1 MTAIVVAGDILVDV
15 LVRIDAPLALES
27 DTPARTTLSGGGSAA
42 NVAAWLAATG
52 QDVTFVGGVGDD
64 VLGRGQ
70 EVDLRALG
78 VRTRMRIDAN
88 QPTGTCVVIVTAD
101 GRRTMFPD
109 PGAGDLEPD
118 DLPADA
124 FRPGAHLHLS
134 GYSLLRE
141 RSREAGL
148 LALEMA
154 RAAGMTISVDAS
166 SAAPLA
172 AAGPAAFLRWIAG
185 ADLLFAYLAE
195 ATVLTG
201 QRDPVAAARRLS
213 ASVGRAVVLKLGS
226 AGALRVDRTGAVD
239 RVPAEASEVVDTT
252 GAGDAFDAGFLAAR
266 LSGSSPAEAL
276 AAGVRLAARAVSKVG
291 ARPSGG
297 RPRGGSVSA
306 S

>member
-70 EVDLRALG
+70 EADLRALG
-78 VRTRMRIDAN
+78 VRTRMRIDASR
-88 QPTGTCVVIVTAD
+88 PTGTCVVIVTAD

-185 ADLLFAYLAE
+185 ADLLFANQAE

-201 QRDPVAAARRLS
+201 QHDPVAAGRRLS
-213 ASVGRAVVLKLGS
+213 ASVGRAVVLKLGA
-226 AGALRVDRTGAVD
+226 AGALRVDRTGTVE
-239 RVPAEASEVVDTT
+239 RVPAEVTEIVDTT

-266 LSGSSPAEAL
+266 LSGSSPIEAL
-276 AAGVRLAARAVSKVG
+276 AAGGRLAARAVSKVG

-297 RPRGGSVSA
+297 RPRGGSASA